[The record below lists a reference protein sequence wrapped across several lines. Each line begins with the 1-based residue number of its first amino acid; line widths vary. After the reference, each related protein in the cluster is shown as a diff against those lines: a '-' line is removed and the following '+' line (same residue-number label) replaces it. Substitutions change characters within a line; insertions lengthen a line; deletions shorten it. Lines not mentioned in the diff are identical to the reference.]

1 MDSGSDTI
9 HMGETYGGMMVGLLL
24 ASILCGI
31 ASVQALIFF
40 CAKRTDPLS
49 HKLSVAFLWIMDV
62 LQLCFVFSATYFYV
76 VDHPGITS
84 PPFIWNFKIQIF
96 MQVSSVDANYLMF
109 LSLTKCCH
117 QRVSDFDPELDKN
130 DVHSPPVETKH
141 TSKWLPIGVMVF
153 LVADYGLGTAF
164 AYEVFTVP
172 TLPDLLHISFK
183 PLIMAWMCT
192 TTASDFL
199 VGGALIY
206 TIVKS
211 HPSLSWTNSDWT
223 MLIAYLVN
231 TGIITGIFSA
241 AALIAFIVGV
251 QTSVFILFEIALPQ
265 FYVNCFF
272 SMLNASVYFKTN
284 HNWNAS
290 PTTTHLL
297 TYFHD
302 DESISPERASLS
314 GDVTASSPLVSRSF
328 STILKSS
335 QSEIEAPTI
344 NEIGLP
350 LFPLEPKPEPVVR
363 NVPLQVKVSVQ
374 TKKTVASEN
383 HTRRGRAVA
392 FRPST

>member
-1 MDSGSDTI
+1 
-9 HMGETYGGMMVGLLL
+9 MVGLLL

-31 ASVQALIFF
+31 ASIQALIFF

-96 MQVSSVDANYLMF
+96 MQTLILSS
-109 LSLTKCCH
+109 TKMMYTL
-117 QRVSDFDPELDKN
+117 RLWKLR
-130 DVHSPPVETKH
+130 KH

-241 AALIAFIVGV
+241 AALIAFIVGL

-265 FYVNCFF
+265 FYINCFF

-284 HNWNAS
+284 HNWNTS